1 MLNFSEIALMAFAQ
15 TLTVALVRLS
25 GFFLTA
31 PLLSMRGVPRR
42 ARALIILVLAFV
54 VASTVESTAVG
65 APGQATISQVAAE
78 FAVGALMG
86 FAVRMAYMAF
96 DLAGELL
103 SQQAGLNFA
112 QANGLEL
119 GSRELPIGSLLALFA
134 TAIGFA
140 TNLHLVLIE
149 AVVESYRV
157 VPFGSLPDVAQPA
170 ALMALVAHALRV
182 GTLLALPALIFLM
195 IANML
200 QAALGRASPQF
211 GQFAVGFSVTIV
223 VALAALLLLLPALG
237 AQYDAAVRP
246 ALELIRW
253 TR

>member
-1 MLNFSEIALMAFAQ
+1 
-15 TLTVALVRLS
+15 
-25 GFFLTA
+25 
-31 PLLSMRGVPRR
+31 
-42 ARALIILVLAFV
+42 
-54 VASTVESTAVG
+54 
-65 APGQATISQVAAE
+65 
-78 FAVGALMG
+78 
-86 FAVRMAYMAF
+86 
-96 DLAGELL
+96 
-103 SQQAGLNFA
+103 
-112 QANGLEL
+112 
-119 GSRELPIGSLLALFA
+119 
-134 TAIGFA
+134 
-140 TNLHLVLIE
+140 
-149 AVVESYRV
+149 
-157 VPFGSLPDVAQPA
+157 
-170 ALMALVAHALRV
+170 MALVAHALRV